1 MTAKHRTLFITDR
14 GAQQQAWALES
25 APPELD
31 ILVRRA
37 PGRDELLALLPEVEF
52 LISERSGTIDA
63 EMIAVGRR
71 LRLIQ
76 RLGTQTWD
84 IDVAAAR
91 RAGIRVCY
99 FPIQTCQRVA
109 EHVILQM
116 LGLLKRVRQLM
127 TISQTGGN
135 WALAPRRCDEGIILP
150 TTGPAGLISWA

>member
-91 RAGIRVCY
+91 RAASASATSPYR
-99 FPIQTCQRVA
+99 
-109 EHVILQM
+109 
-116 LGLLKRVRQLM
+116 
-127 TISQTGGN
+127 
-135 WALAPRRCDEGIILP
+135 
-150 TTGPAGLISWA
+150 PASGWLSTSSCKCSAS